1 MSELIKHECGV
12 AQVRLKKPLEYFAEK
27 YGTPLYGY
35 YKLFLLMEKQRN
47 RGQDGAGVAAIK
59 FDMPPGQPYM
69 FRERSVK
76 TNALDKIFKDT
87 IKQYQKLQRDG
98 DILADYVPSIKAKYD
113 FCAEYYMGH
122 LRYGTSGGYSL
133 SVCHPFFRRSSWPTK
148 NLMLAGNFNMTNTEE
163 LNEGLIAMGQHPIF
177 ATDTQALLEK
187 VGFHLDEAHDNL
199 YRYLRDEGHEAGE
212 ISERILKEIDLVKVF
227 RKAAESW
234 DGGYTLIGAIGNG
247 DNFILRDPRG
257 IRPAFY
263 FDDDEVFAAASE
275 RAPLMTIFNK
285 SIEDIHEV
293 PPGHIIVV
301 KKSGETICE
310 EFTTPVPVADRVQ
323 CSFERIYFSRGNDAD
338 IYKERKALGAQLS
351 NQVLTEID
359 NDLENSVISFI
370 PNTSE
375 VGYFGFLE
383 QLRLERRSRVKQEIL
398 DAQDK
403 GELTDDLLDDLVMRN
418 WPRGEK
424 IAHKDQKLRTFISS
438 EDSRNEMA
446 SHVYDVT
453 YGIVEP
459 KDNLVCIDDSI
470 VRGTTL
476 RKSILKILSSLNP
489 KKIVIASTAP
499 QIRYPDCYGIDMS
512 ELGKFIA
519 FEATTALLKEWG
531 KADTLAS
538 VYRKCMECLNSE
550 EPCQINYVKE
560 VYAPFTDEQIS
571 RKISEI
577 VYPKEMGW
585 DGEVVVIYQ
594 TVEGLRK
601 ALPDHRGDWYFT
613 GNYPTPGGYRVV
625 NQAFVNYYE
634 KSTGRSY

>member
-59 FDMPPGQPYM
+59 FDMPAGEPYM

-76 TNALDKIFKDT
+76 TNALDRIFKDT
-87 IKQYQKLQRDG
+87 LKQYHKLQRDG
-98 DILADYVPSIKAKYD
+98 DILPDYVPSIKSKYD

-148 NLMLAGNFNMTNTEE
+148 NLMLAGNFNMTNTKE
-163 LNEGLIAMGQHPIF
+163 LNESLISMGQHPIF

-187 VGFHLDEAHDNL
+187 VGYHLDEAHDNL
-199 YRYLRDEGHEAGE
+199 YRYLRDEGHDARE
-212 ISERILKEIDLVKVF
+212 ISERILGEIDLVKVF
-227 RKAAESW
+227 CKASKSW
-234 DGGYTLIGAIGNG
+234 DGGYALIGAIGNG
-247 DNFILRDPRG
+247 DNFILRDPLG
-257 IRPAFY
+257 IRPVFY
-263 FDDDEVFAAASE
+263 FEDDEVFASASE

-285 SIEDIHEV
+285 QIEDIEEV

-301 KKSGETICE
+301 KRSGELINE
-310 EFTTPVPVADRVQ
+310 QFKEPNPERKQ

-351 NQVLTEID
+351 EQVLKEVGH
-359 NDLENSVISFI
+359 DLENTVVSFI

-375 VGYFGFLE
+375 IGYFGFLE
-383 QLRLERRSRVKQEIL
+383 KLRVDRRNQVKDAIL
-398 DAQDK
+398 DAQEK
-403 GELTDDLLDDLVMRN
+403 GELSEELLDDLIMKN

-424 IAHKDQKLRTFISS
+424 IAHKDQKLRTFIST
-438 EDSRNEMA
+438 ENSRNEMA
-446 SHVYDVT
+446 THVYDVT
-453 YGIVEP
+453 YGIVQ
-459 KDNLVCIDDSI
+459 KTDNLVCIDDSI

-489 KKIVIASTAP
+489 KKIIIASTAP

-519 FEATTALLKEWG
+519 FEAAIALLNEVG
-531 KADTLAS
+531 KRDTLLE
-538 VYRKCMECLNSE
+538 VYRKCIDCLKSE
-550 EPCQINYVKE
+550 DSCGINYVKE
-560 VYAPFTDEQIS
+560 IYAPFTAEQIS
-571 RKISEI
+571 KKIAEI
-577 VYPKEMGW
+577 VYPRDRGW
-585 DGEVVVIYQ
+585 NGEVSVVYQ
-594 TVEGLRK
+594 SIEGLRK

-613 GNYPTPGGYRVV
+613 GDYPTQGGYRVV
-625 NQAFVNYYE
+625 NQAFVNYYK

>member
-59 FDMPPGQPYM
+59 FDMPAGEPYM

-76 TNALDKIFKDT
+76 TNALDRIFKDT
-87 IKQYQKLQRDG
+87 LKQYQKLQRNG
-98 DILADYVPSIKAKYD
+98 DILPDYVPSIKSKYD

-148 NLMLAGNFNMTNTEE
+148 NLMLAGNFNMTNTKE
-163 LNEGLIAMGQHPIF
+163 LNESLIAMGQHPIF

-187 VGFHLDEAHDNL
+187 VGYHLDEAHDNL
-199 YRYLRDEGHEAGE
+199 YRYLRDEGHDARE
-212 ISERILKEIDLVKVF
+212 ISERILGEIDLVKVF
-227 RKAAESW
+227 RKASKSW
-234 DGGYTLIGAIGNG
+234 DGGYALIGAIGNG
-247 DNFILRDPRG
+247 DNFILRDPLG
-257 IRPAFY
+257 IRPVFY
-263 FDDDEVFAAASE
+263 FEDDEVFASASE

-285 SIEDIHEV
+285 QIEDIEEV

-301 KKSGETICE
+301 KRSGELINE
-310 EFTTPVPVADRVQ
+310 QFKKPNPERKQ

-351 NQVLTEID
+351 EQVLQEVGH
-359 NDLENSVISFI
+359 DLENTVVSFI

-375 VGYFGFLE
+375 IGYFGFLE
-383 QLRLERRSRVKQEIL
+383 KLRVDRRNQVKDAIL
-398 DAQDK
+398 DAQEK
-403 GELTDDLLDDLVMRN
+403 GELSEELLDDLIMKN

-424 IAHKDQKLRTFISS
+424 IAHKDQKLRTFIST
-438 EDSRNEMA
+438 ENSRNEMA
-446 SHVYDVT
+446 THVYDVT
-453 YGIVEP
+453 YGIVQ
-459 KDNLVCIDDSI
+459 KTDNLVCIDDSI

-489 KKIVIASTAP
+489 KKIIIASTAP

-519 FEATTALLKEWG
+519 FEAAIALLNEVG
-531 KADTLAS
+531 KRDTLS
-538 VYRKCMECLNSE
+538 EVYRKCVDCLNSE
-550 EPCQINYVKE
+550 ESCGINYVKE
-560 VYAPFTDEQIS
+560 IYAPFTAEQIS
-571 RKISEI
+571 KKIAEI
-577 VYPKEMGW
+577 VYPKDRGW
-585 DGEVVVIYQ
+585 NGEVSVVYQ
-594 TVEGLRK
+594 SIEGLRK

-613 GNYPTPGGYRVV
+613 GDYPTRGGYRVV
-625 NQAFVNYYE
+625 NQAFVNFYK

>member
-1 MSELIKHECGV
+1 MSDPIKHECGI

-27 YGTPLYGY
+27 YGTPLYGF

-59 FDMPPGQPYM
+59 FDMPAGQPYM

-76 TNALDKIFKDT
+76 SNALDRIFKDT
-87 IKQYQKLQRDG
+87 LKGYEKLIG
-98 DILADYVPSIKAKYD
+98 SGEVLADYVPSIKRNFD

-148 NLMLAGNFNMTNTEE
+148 NLILAGNFNMTNTAE
-163 LNEGLIAMGQHPIF
+163 LNKSLIDMGQHPIF

-199 YRYLRDEGHEAGE
+199 FRYLRDEGLDGKE
-212 ISERILKEIDLVKVF
+212 ISDRILTGIDIPKIF
-227 RKAAESW
+227 RKSAESW
-234 DGGYTLIGAIGNG
+234 DGGYALIGAIGNG
-247 DNFILRDPRG
+247 DSFILRDPLG

-263 FDDDEVFAAASE
+263 FEDDEVFAAASE
-275 RAPLMTIFNK
+275 RAPLMTIFDK
-285 SIEDIHEV
+285 GLEDIHEV
-293 PPGHIIVV
+293 PPGQIIVV
-301 KKSGETICE
+301 KKSGEVLKE
-310 EFTTPVPVADRVQ
+310 VFKEPSAAPMK

-338 IYKERKALGAQLS
+338 IYKERKALGAGLCPQIMAS
-351 NQVLTEID
+351 IGG
-359 NDLENSVISFI
+359 DLENTVVSFV

-375 VGYFGFLE
+375 VAYFGVLE
-383 QLRLERRSRVKQEIL
+383 ELHMIRRLEVKKGIL
-398 DAQDK
+398 AALAKEELNEDK
-403 GELTDDLLDDLVMRN
+403 LDELIMRN

-453 YGIVEP
+453 YGIVTP
-459 KDNLVCIDDSI
+459 KDHLVCIDDSI

-476 RKSILKILSSLNP
+476 RKSVLKILSSLNP
-489 KKIVIASTAP
+489 KKILIASTAP

-519 FEATTALLKEWG
+519 FEAAVTLLKEKG
-531 KADTLAS
+531 KKDVLAE
-538 VYRKCMECLNSE
+538 VYRKCVESE
-550 EPCQINYVKE
+550 SGGAPVSVNYVQEIYK
-560 VYAPFTDEQIS
+560 PFTDDEIS
-571 RKISEI
+571 AKIAEI
-577 VYPKEMGW
+577 VYPKNCGW
-585 DGEVVVIYQ
+585 SGELEVVYQ
-594 TVEGLRK
+594 TVDNLK
-601 ALPDHRGDWYFT
+601 AALPEHTGVWYFT
-613 GNYPTPGGYRVV
+613 GDFPTPGGYRIV
-625 NQAFVNYYE
+625 NRAFINYYE
-634 KSTGRSY
+634 KSKGRAY

>member
-59 FDMPPGQPYM
+59 FDMPAGEPYM

-76 TNALDKIFKDT
+76 TNALDRIFKDT
-87 IKQYQKLQRDG
+87 LKQYQKLQRNG
-98 DILADYVPSIKAKYD
+98 EILPDYVPSIKSKYD

-148 NLMLAGNFNMTNTEE
+148 NLMLAGNFNMTNTKE
-163 LNEGLIAMGQHPIF
+163 LNESLISMGQHPIF

-187 VGFHLDEAHDNL
+187 VGYHLDEAHDNL
-199 YRYLRDEGHEAGE
+199 YRYLRDEGHDARE
-212 ISERILKEIDLVKVF
+212 ISERILGEIDLVKVF
-227 RKAAESW
+227 CKASKSW
-234 DGGYTLIGAIGNG
+234 DGGYALIGAIGNG
-247 DNFILRDPRG
+247 DNFILRDPLG
-257 IRPAFY
+257 IRPVFY
-263 FDDDEVFAAASE
+263 FEDDEVFASASE

-285 SIEDIHEV
+285 QIEDIEEV

-301 KKSGETICE
+301 KRSGELINE
-310 EFTTPVPVADRVQ
+310 QFKEPNPERKQ

-351 NQVLTEID
+351 EQVLKEVGH
-359 NDLENSVISFI
+359 DLENTVVSFI

-375 VGYFGFLE
+375 IGYFGLLE
-383 QLRLERRSRVKQEIL
+383 KLRVDRRNQVKDAIL
-398 DAQDK
+398 DAQEK
-403 GELTDDLLDDLVMRN
+403 GELSEELLDDLIMKN

-424 IAHKDQKLRTFISS
+424 IAHKDQKLRTFIST
-438 EDSRNEMA
+438 ENSRNEMA
-446 SHVYDVT
+446 THVYDVT
-453 YGIVEP
+453 YGIVQ
-459 KDNLVCIDDSI
+459 KADNLVCIDDSI

-489 KKIVIASTAP
+489 KKIIIASTAP

-519 FEATTALLKEWG
+519 FEAAIALLHEVG
-531 KADTLAS
+531 KHDTLLE
-538 VYRKCMECLNSE
+538 VYRKCNDCLKSE
-550 EPCQINYVKE
+550 DSCGINYVKE
-560 VYAPFTDEQIS
+560 IYAPFTAEQIS
-571 RKISEI
+571 KKIAEI
-577 VYPKEMGW
+577 VYPQDRGW
-585 DGEVVVIYQ
+585 NGDVSVVYQ
-594 TVEGLRK
+594 SIGGLRK

-613 GNYPTPGGYRVV
+613 GDYPTQGGYRVV
-625 NQAFVNYYE
+625 NQAFVNYYK

>member
-59 FDMPPGQPYM
+59 FDMPAGEPYM

-76 TNALDKIFKDT
+76 TNALDRIFKDT
-87 IKQYQKLQRDG
+87 LKQYEKLQRNG
-98 DILADYVPSIKAKYD
+98 DILPDYVPSIKSKYD

-148 NLMLAGNFNMTNTEE
+148 NLMLAGNFNMTNTKE
-163 LNEGLIAMGQHPIF
+163 LNESLISMGQHPIF

-187 VGFHLDEAHDNL
+187 VGYHLDEAHDNL
-199 YRYLRDEGHEAGE
+199 YRYLRDEGHDARE
-212 ISERILKEIDLVKVF
+212 ISERILGEIDLVKVF
-227 RKAAESW
+227 CKASKSW
-234 DGGYTLIGAIGNG
+234 DGGYALIGAIGNG
-247 DNFILRDPRG
+247 DNFILRDPLG
-257 IRPAFY
+257 IRPVFY
-263 FDDDEVFAAASE
+263 FEDDEVFASASE

-285 SIEDIHEV
+285 QIEDIEEV

-301 KKSGETICE
+301 KRSGELINE
-310 EFTTPVPVADRVQ
+310 QFKEPNSERKQ

-351 NQVLTEID
+351 EQVLKEVGH
-359 NDLENSVISFI
+359 DLENTVVSFI

-375 VGYFGFLE
+375 IGYFGFLE
-383 QLRLERRSRVKQEIL
+383 KLRVDRRNQVKDAIL
-398 DAQDK
+398 DAQEK
-403 GELTDDLLDDLVMRN
+403 GELSEELLDALIMKN

-424 IAHKDQKLRTFISS
+424 IAHKDQKLRTFIST
-438 EDSRNEMA
+438 ENSRNEMA
-446 SHVYDVT
+446 AHVYDVT
-453 YGIVEP
+453 YGIVQ
-459 KDNLVCIDDSI
+459 KADNLVCIDDSI

-489 KKIVIASTAP
+489 KKIIIASTAP

-519 FEATTALLKEWG
+519 FEAAIALLNEVG
-531 KADTLAS
+531 KRDTLLE
-538 VYRKCMECLNSE
+538 VYRKCIDCLNSE
-550 EPCQINYVKE
+550 ESCRINYVKE
-560 VYAPFTDEQIS
+560 IYAPFTAEQIS
-571 RKISEI
+571 KKIAEI
-577 VYPKEMGW
+577 VYPRDRGW
-585 DGEVVVIYQ
+585 NGEVSVVYQ
-594 TVEGLRK
+594 SIEGLRK

-613 GNYPTPGGYRVV
+613 GDYPTQGGYRVV
-625 NQAFVNYYE
+625 NQAFVNYYK

>member
-59 FDMPPGQPYM
+59 FNMPPGEPYM

-76 TNALDKIFKDT
+76 TNALDRIFKDT
-87 IKQYQKLQRDG
+87 LKQYQKLERNG
-98 DILADYVPSIKAKYD
+98 DILSDYVPSIKAKYD

-122 LRYGTSGGYSL
+122 LRYGTSGGYSM

-148 NLMLAGNFNMTNTEE
+148 NLMLAGNFNMTNTKE

-177 ATDTQALLEK
+177 ASDTQALLEK
-187 VGFHLDEAHDNL
+187 VGYHLDEAHDNL
-199 YRYLRDEGHEAGE
+199 FRYLRDEGHEPGE
-212 ISERILKEIDLVKVF
+212 ISERILEEIDLVKVF
-227 RKAAESW
+227 RKASESW
-234 DGGYTLIGAIGNG
+234 DGGYALIGAIGNG
-247 DNFILRDPRG
+247 DNFILRDPLG
-257 IRPAFY
+257 IRPVFY
-263 FDDDEVFAAASE
+263 FEDDEVYASASE
-275 RAPLMTIFNK
+275 RAPLMTIFDK
-285 SIEDIHEV
+285 GLEDIKEV
-293 PPGHIIVV
+293 PPGHIIVI
-301 KKSGETICE
+301 KKSGELICE
-310 EFTTPVPVADRVQ
+310 EFRKPAAQQSQ

-351 NQVLTEID
+351 EQVLKEID
-359 NDLENSVISFI
+359 HDLENTVISFI

-375 VGYFGFLE
+375 IGYFGFLE
-383 QLRLERRSRVKQEIL
+383 KLRVERREKVKEAIL
-398 DAQDK
+398 DAQEK
-403 GELTDDLLDDLVMRN
+403 GELSGELLDDLIMKN

-424 IAHKDQKLRTFISS
+424 IAHKDQKLRTFIST
-438 EDSRNEMA
+438 ENSRNEMA
-446 SHVYDVT
+446 THVYDVT
-453 YGIVEP
+453 YGIVQ
-459 KDNLVCIDDSI
+459 KTDNLVCIDDSI

-489 KKIVIASTAP
+489 KKIIIASTAP

-519 FEATTALLKEWG
+519 FEAAIALLKDVG
-531 KADTLAS
+531 KRDTLAE
-538 VYRKCMECLNSE
+538 VYRKCVDCLNSE
-550 EPCQINYVKE
+550 EACGINYVKE
-560 VYAPFTDEQIS
+560 IYAPFTAEQIS

-577 VYPKEMGW
+577 VYPKDRGW
-585 DGEVVVIYQ
+585 SGEVSVIYQ

-613 GNYPTPGGYRVV
+613 GDFPTPGGYRVV
-625 NQAFVNYYE
+625 NQAFVNYYQ

>member
-59 FDMPPGQPYM
+59 FDMPAGEPYM

-76 TNALDKIFKDT
+76 TNALDRIFKDT
-87 IKQYQKLQRDG
+87 LKQYEKLQRNG
-98 DILADYVPSIKAKYD
+98 DILPDYVPSIKSKYD

-148 NLMLAGNFNMTNTEE
+148 NLMLAGNFNMTNTKE
-163 LNEGLIAMGQHPIF
+163 LNESLIAMGQHPIF

-187 VGFHLDEAHDNL
+187 VGYHLDEAHDNL
-199 YRYLRDEGHEAGE
+199 YRYLRDEGHDARE
-212 ISERILKEIDLVKVF
+212 ISERILGEIDLVKVF
-227 RKAAESW
+227 CKASKSW
-234 DGGYTLIGAIGNG
+234 DGGYALIGAIGNG
-247 DNFILRDPRG
+247 DNFILRDPLG
-257 IRPAFY
+257 IRPVFY
-263 FDDDEVFAAASE
+263 FEDDEVFASASE

-285 SIEDIHEV
+285 QIEDIEEV

-301 KKSGETICE
+301 KRSGELINE
-310 EFTTPVPVADRVQ
+310 QFKEPNSERKQ

-351 NQVLTEID
+351 EQVLKEVGH
-359 NDLENSVISFI
+359 DLEKTVVSFI

-375 VGYFGFLE
+375 IGYFGFLE
-383 QLRLERRSRVKQEIL
+383 KLRVDRRNQVKDAIL
-398 DAQDK
+398 DAQEK
-403 GELTDDLLDDLVMRN
+403 GELSEELLDDLIMKN

-424 IAHKDQKLRTFISS
+424 IAHKDQKLRTFIST
-438 EDSRNEMA
+438 ENSRNEMA
-446 SHVYDVT
+446 THVYDVT
-453 YGIVEP
+453 YGIVQ
-459 KDNLVCIDDSI
+459 KTDNLVCIDDSI

-489 KKIVIASTAP
+489 KKIIIASTAP

-519 FEATTALLKEWG
+519 FEAAIALLHEVG
-531 KADTLAS
+531 KRDTLLE
-538 VYRKCMECLNSE
+538 VYRKCIDCLNSE
-550 EPCQINYVKE
+550 ESCGINYVKE
-560 VYAPFTDEQIS
+560 IYAPFTAEQIS
-571 RKISEI
+571 KKIAEI
-577 VYPKEMGW
+577 VYPQDRGW
-585 DGEVVVIYQ
+585 SGEVSVVYQ
-594 TVEGLRK
+594 SIEGLRK

-613 GNYPTPGGYRVV
+613 GDYPTQGGYRVV
-625 NQAFVNYYE
+625 NQAFVNYYK

>member
-59 FDMPPGQPYM
+59 FDMPAGEPYM

-76 TNALDKIFKDT
+76 TNALDRIFKDT
-87 IKQYQKLQRDG
+87 LKQYHKLQRDG
-98 DILADYVPSIKAKYD
+98 DILPDYVPSIKSKYD

-148 NLMLAGNFNMTNTEE
+148 NLMLAGNFNMTNTKE
-163 LNEGLIAMGQHPIF
+163 LNESLISMGQHPIF

-187 VGFHLDEAHDNL
+187 VGYHLDEAHDNL
-199 YRYLRDEGHEAGE
+199 YRYLRDEGHDARE
-212 ISERILKEIDLVKVF
+212 ISERILGEIDLVKVF
-227 RKAAESW
+227 CKASKSW
-234 DGGYTLIGAIGNG
+234 DGGYALIGAIGNG
-247 DNFILRDPRG
+247 DNFILRDPLG
-257 IRPAFY
+257 IRPVFY
-263 FDDDEVFAAASE
+263 FEDDEVFASASE

-285 SIEDIHEV
+285 QIEDIKEV

-301 KKSGETICE
+301 KRSGELINE
-310 EFTTPVPVADRVQ
+310 QFKEPNPERKQ

-351 NQVLTEID
+351 EQVLKEVGH
-359 NDLENSVISFI
+359 DLENTVVSFI

-375 VGYFGFLE
+375 IGYFGFLE
-383 QLRLERRSRVKQEIL
+383 KLRVDRRNQVKDAIL
-398 DAQDK
+398 DAQEK
-403 GELTDDLLDDLVMRN
+403 GELSEELLDDLIMKN

-424 IAHKDQKLRTFISS
+424 IAHKDQKLRTFIST
-438 EDSRNEMA
+438 ENSRNEMA
-446 SHVYDVT
+446 AHVYDVT
-453 YGIVEP
+453 YGIVQ
-459 KDNLVCIDDSI
+459 KADNLVCIDDSI

-489 KKIVIASTAP
+489 KKIIIASTAP

-519 FEATTALLKEWG
+519 FEAAIALLNEVG
-531 KADTLAS
+531 KRDTLLE
-538 VYRKCMECLNSE
+538 VYRKCIDCLKSE
-550 EPCQINYVKE
+550 DSCGINYVKE
-560 VYAPFTDEQIS
+560 IYAPFTAEQIS
-571 RKISEI
+571 KKIAEI
-577 VYPKEMGW
+577 VYPRDCGW
-585 DGEVVVIYQ
+585 NGEVSVVYQ
-594 TVEGLRK
+594 SIEGLRK

-613 GNYPTPGGYRVV
+613 GDYPTQGGYRVV
-625 NQAFVNYYE
+625 NQAFVNYYK

>member
-59 FDMPPGQPYM
+59 FDMPAGEPYM

-76 TNALDKIFKDT
+76 TNALDRIFKDT
-87 IKQYQKLQRDG
+87 LKQYHKLQRDG
-98 DILADYVPSIKAKYD
+98 DILPDYVPSIKSKYD

-148 NLMLAGNFNMTNTEE
+148 NLMLAGNFNMTNTKE
-163 LNEGLIAMGQHPIF
+163 LNESLISMGQHPIF

-187 VGFHLDEAHDNL
+187 VGYHLDEAHDNL
-199 YRYLRDEGHEAGE
+199 YRYLRDEGHDARE
-212 ISERILKEIDLVKVF
+212 ISERILGEIDLVKVF
-227 RKAAESW
+227 CKASKSW
-234 DGGYTLIGAIGNG
+234 DGGYALIGAIGNG
-247 DNFILRDPRG
+247 DNFILRDPLG
-257 IRPAFY
+257 IRPVFY
-263 FDDDEVFAAASE
+263 FEDDEVFASASE

-285 SIEDIHEV
+285 QIEDIEEV

-301 KKSGETICE
+301 KRSGELINE
-310 EFTTPVPVADRVQ
+310 QFKEPNPERKQ

-351 NQVLTEID
+351 EQVLKEVGH
-359 NDLENSVISFI
+359 DLENTVVSFI

-375 VGYFGFLE
+375 IGYFGFLE
-383 QLRLERRSRVKQEIL
+383 KLRVDRRNQVKDAIL
-398 DAQDK
+398 DAQEK
-403 GELTDDLLDDLVMRN
+403 GELSEELLDALIMKN

-424 IAHKDQKLRTFISS
+424 IAHKDQKLRTFIST
-438 EDSRNEMA
+438 ENSRNEMA
-446 SHVYDVT
+446 AHVYDVT
-453 YGIVEP
+453 YGIVQ
-459 KDNLVCIDDSI
+459 KADNLVCIDDSI

-489 KKIVIASTAP
+489 KKIIIASTAP

-519 FEATTALLKEWG
+519 FEAAIALLNEVG
-531 KADTLAS
+531 KRDTLLE
-538 VYRKCMECLNSE
+538 VYRKCIDCLKSE
-550 EPCQINYVKE
+550 DSCGINYVKE
-560 VYAPFTDEQIS
+560 IYAPFTAEQIS
-571 RKISEI
+571 KKIAEI
-577 VYPKEMGW
+577 VYPRDRGW
-585 DGEVVVIYQ
+585 NGEVSVVYQ
-594 TVEGLRK
+594 SIEGLRK

-613 GNYPTPGGYRVV
+613 GDYPTQGGYRVV
-625 NQAFVNYYE
+625 NQAFVNYYK

>member
-59 FDMPPGQPYM
+59 FDMPAGEPYM

-76 TNALDKIFKDT
+76 TNALDRIFKDT
-87 IKQYQKLQRDG
+87 LKQYQKLQRNG
-98 DILADYVPSIKAKYD
+98 DILPDYVPSIKSKYD

-148 NLMLAGNFNMTNTEE
+148 NLMLAGNFNMTNTKE
-163 LNEGLIAMGQHPIF
+163 LNESLIAMGQHPIF

-187 VGFHLDEAHDNL
+187 VGYHLDEAHDNL
-199 YRYLRDEGHEAGE
+199 YRYLRDEGHDARE
-212 ISERILKEIDLVKVF
+212 ISERILGEIDLVKVF
-227 RKAAESW
+227 CKASKSW
-234 DGGYTLIGAIGNG
+234 DGGYALIGAIGNG
-247 DNFILRDPRG
+247 DNFILRDPLG
-257 IRPAFY
+257 IRPVFY
-263 FDDDEVFAAASE
+263 FEDDEVFASASE

-285 SIEDIHEV
+285 QIEDIEEV

-301 KKSGETICE
+301 KRSGELINE
-310 EFTTPVPVADRVQ
+310 QFKEPNSERKQ

-351 NQVLTEID
+351 EQVLKEVGH
-359 NDLENSVISFI
+359 DLENTVVSFI

-375 VGYFGFLE
+375 IGYFGFLE
-383 QLRLERRSRVKQEIL
+383 KLRVDRRNQVKDAIL
-398 DAQDK
+398 DAQEK
-403 GELTDDLLDDLVMRN
+403 GELSDELLDDLIMKN

-424 IAHKDQKLRTFISS
+424 IAHKDQKLRTFIST
-438 EDSRNEMA
+438 ENSRNEMA
-446 SHVYDVT
+446 THVYDVT
-453 YGIVEP
+453 YGIIQ
-459 KDNLVCIDDSI
+459 KTDNLVCIDDSI

-489 KKIVIASTAP
+489 KKIIIASTAP

-519 FEATTALLKEWG
+519 FEAAIALLHEVG
-531 KADTLAS
+531 KRDTLLE
-538 VYRKCMECLNSE
+538 VYRKCIDCLNSE
-550 EPCQINYVKE
+550 ESCGINYVKE
-560 VYAPFTDEQIS
+560 IYAPFTAEQIS
-571 RKISEI
+571 KKIAEI
-577 VYPKEMGW
+577 VYPQDCGW
-585 DGEVVVIYQ
+585 NGEVSVVYQ
-594 TVEGLRK
+594 SIEGLRK
-601 ALPDHRGDWYFT
+601 ALPDHRGDWYFS
-613 GNYPTPGGYRVV
+613 GDYPTQGGYRVV
-625 NQAFVNYYE
+625 NQAFVNYYK

>member
-59 FDMPPGQPYM
+59 FDMPAGEPYM

-76 TNALDKIFKDT
+76 TNALDRIFKDT
-87 IKQYQKLQRDG
+87 LKQYHKLQRDG
-98 DILADYVPSIKAKYD
+98 DILPDYVPSIKSKYD

-148 NLMLAGNFNMTNTEE
+148 NLMLAGNFNMTNTKE
-163 LNEGLIAMGQHPIF
+163 LNESLISMGQHPIF

-187 VGFHLDEAHDNL
+187 VGYHLDEAHDNL
-199 YRYLRDEGHEAGE
+199 YRYLRDEGHDARE
-212 ISERILKEIDLVKVF
+212 ISERILGEIDLVKVF
-227 RKAAESW
+227 CKASKSW
-234 DGGYTLIGAIGNG
+234 DGGYALIGAIGNG
-247 DNFILRDPRG
+247 DNFILRDPLG
-257 IRPAFY
+257 IRPVFY
-263 FDDDEVFAAASE
+263 FEDDEVFASASE

-285 SIEDIHEV
+285 QIEDIEEV

-301 KKSGETICE
+301 KRSGELINE
-310 EFTTPVPVADRVQ
+310 QFKEPNPERKQ

-351 NQVLTEID
+351 EQVLKEVGH
-359 NDLENSVISFI
+359 DLENTVVSFI

-375 VGYFGFLE
+375 IGYFGFLE
-383 QLRLERRSRVKQEIL
+383 KLRVDRRNQVKDAIL
-398 DAQDK
+398 DAQEK
-403 GELTDDLLDDLVMRN
+403 GELSEELLDDLIMKN

-424 IAHKDQKLRTFISS
+424 IAHKDQKLRTFIST
-438 EDSRNEMA
+438 ENSRNEMA
-446 SHVYDVT
+446 AHVYDVT
-453 YGIVEP
+453 YGIVQ
-459 KDNLVCIDDSI
+459 KADNLVCIDDSI

-489 KKIVIASTAP
+489 KKIIIASTAP

-519 FEATTALLKEWG
+519 FEAAIALLHEVG
-531 KADTLAS
+531 KRDTLLE
-538 VYRKCMECLNSE
+538 VYRKCIDCLKSE
-550 EPCQINYVKE
+550 DSCGINYVKE
-560 VYAPFTDEQIS
+560 IYAPFTAEQIS
-571 RKISEI
+571 KKIAEI
-577 VYPKEMGW
+577 VYPRDRGW
-585 DGEVVVIYQ
+585 NGEVSVVYQ
-594 TVEGLRK
+594 SIEGLRK

-613 GNYPTPGGYRVV
+613 GDYPTQGGYRVV
-625 NQAFVNYYE
+625 NQAFVNYYK

>member
-59 FDMPPGQPYM
+59 FDMPAGEPYM

-76 TNALDKIFKDT
+76 TNALDRIFKDT
-87 IKQYQKLQRDG
+87 LKQYQKLQRNG
-98 DILADYVPSIKAKYD
+98 DILPDYVPSIKSKYD

-148 NLMLAGNFNMTNTEE
+148 NLMLAGNFNMTNTKE
-163 LNEGLIAMGQHPIF
+163 LNESLIAMGQHPIF

-187 VGFHLDEAHDNL
+187 VGYHLDEAHDNL
-199 YRYLRDEGHEAGE
+199 YRYLRDEGHDARE
-212 ISERILKEIDLVKVF
+212 ISERILGEIDLVKVF
-227 RKAAESW
+227 CKASKSW
-234 DGGYTLIGAIGNG
+234 DGGYALIGAIGNG
-247 DNFILRDPRG
+247 DNFILRDPLG
-257 IRPAFY
+257 IRPVFY
-263 FDDDEVFAAASE
+263 FEDDEVFASASE

-285 SIEDIHEV
+285 QIEDIEEV

-301 KKSGETICE
+301 KRSGELINE
-310 EFTTPVPVADRVQ
+310 QFKEPNPERKQ

-351 NQVLTEID
+351 EQVLKEVGH
-359 NDLENSVISFI
+359 DLENTVVSFI

-375 VGYFGFLE
+375 IGYFGFLE
-383 QLRLERRSRVKQEIL
+383 KLRVDRRNQVKDAIL
-398 DAQDK
+398 DAQEK
-403 GELTDDLLDDLVMRN
+403 GELSDELLDDLIMKN

-424 IAHKDQKLRTFISS
+424 IAHKDQKLRTFIST
-438 EDSRNEMA
+438 ENSRNEMA
-446 SHVYDVT
+446 THVYDVT
-453 YGIVEP
+453 YGIVQ
-459 KDNLVCIDDSI
+459 KTDNLVCIDDSI

-489 KKIVIASTAP
+489 KKIIIASTAP

-519 FEATTALLKEWG
+519 FEAAIALLHEVG
-531 KADTLAS
+531 KRDTLLE
-538 VYRKCMECLNSE
+538 VYRKCIDCLNSE
-550 EPCQINYVKE
+550 ESCRINYVKE
-560 VYAPFTDEQIS
+560 IYAPFTAEQIS
-571 RKISEI
+571 KKIAEI
-577 VYPKEMGW
+577 VYPQDRGW
-585 DGEVVVIYQ
+585 SGEVSVVYQ
-594 TVEGLRK
+594 SIEGLRK

-613 GNYPTPGGYRVV
+613 GDYPTQGGYRVV
-625 NQAFVNYYE
+625 NQAFVNYYK

>member
-59 FDMPPGQPYM
+59 FDMPAGEPYM

-76 TNALDKIFKDT
+76 TNALDRIFKDT
-87 IKQYQKLQRDG
+87 LKQYHKLQRNG
-98 DILADYVPSIKAKYD
+98 DILPDYVPSIKSKYD

-148 NLMLAGNFNMTNTEE
+148 NLMLAGNFNMTNTKE
-163 LNEGLIAMGQHPIF
+163 LNESLISMGQHPIF

-187 VGFHLDEAHDNL
+187 VGYHLDEAHDNL
-199 YRYLRDEGHEAGE
+199 YRYLRDEGHDARE
-212 ISERILKEIDLVKVF
+212 ISERILGEIDLVKVF
-227 RKAAESW
+227 CKASKSW
-234 DGGYTLIGAIGNG
+234 DGGYALIGAIGNG
-247 DNFILRDPRG
+247 DNFILRDPLG
-257 IRPAFY
+257 IRPVFY
-263 FDDDEVFAAASE
+263 FEDDEVFASASE

-285 SIEDIHEV
+285 QIEDIKEV

-301 KKSGETICE
+301 KRSGELINE
-310 EFTTPVPVADRVQ
+310 QFKEPNPDRKQ

-351 NQVLTEID
+351 EQVLKEVGH
-359 NDLENSVISFI
+359 DLENTVVSFI

-375 VGYFGFLE
+375 IGYFGFLE
-383 QLRLERRSRVKQEIL
+383 KLRVDRRNQVKDAIL
-398 DAQDK
+398 DAQEK
-403 GELTDDLLDDLVMRN
+403 GELSEELLDDLIMKN

-424 IAHKDQKLRTFISS
+424 IAHKDQKLRTFIST
-438 EDSRNEMA
+438 ENSRNEMA
-446 SHVYDVT
+446 AHVYDVT
-453 YGIVEP
+453 YGIVQ
-459 KDNLVCIDDSI
+459 KADNLVCIDDSI

-489 KKIVIASTAP
+489 KKIIIASTAP

-519 FEATTALLKEWG
+519 FEAAIALLHEVG
-531 KADTLAS
+531 KRDTLLE
-538 VYRKCMECLNSE
+538 VYRKCIDCLKSE
-550 EPCQINYVKE
+550 DSCGINYVKE
-560 VYAPFTDEQIS
+560 IYAPFTAEQIS
-571 RKISEI
+571 KKIAEI
-577 VYPKEMGW
+577 VYPRDRGW
-585 DGEVVVIYQ
+585 NGEVSVVYQ
-594 TVEGLRK
+594 SIEGLRK

-613 GNYPTPGGYRVV
+613 GDYPTQGGYRVV
-625 NQAFVNYYE
+625 NQAFVNYYK

>member
-59 FDMPPGQPYM
+59 FDMPAGEPYM

-76 TNALDKIFKDT
+76 TNALDRIFKDT
-87 IKQYQKLQRDG
+87 LKQYQKLQRNG
-98 DILADYVPSIKAKYD
+98 DILPDYVPSIKSKYD

-148 NLMLAGNFNMTNTEE
+148 NLMLAGNFNMTNTKE
-163 LNEGLIAMGQHPIF
+163 LNESLIAMGQHPIF

-187 VGFHLDEAHDNL
+187 VGYHLDEAHDNL
-199 YRYLRDEGHEAGE
+199 YRYLRDEGHDARE
-212 ISERILKEIDLVKVF
+212 ISERILGEIDLVKVF
-227 RKAAESW
+227 RKASKSW
-234 DGGYTLIGAIGNG
+234 DGGYALIGAIGNG
-247 DNFILRDPRG
+247 DNFILRDPLG
-257 IRPAFY
+257 IRPVFY
-263 FDDDEVFAAASE
+263 FEDDEVFASASE

-285 SIEDIHEV
+285 QIEDIEEV

-301 KKSGETICE
+301 KRSGELINE
-310 EFTTPVPVADRVQ
+310 QFKKPNPERKQ

-351 NQVLTEID
+351 EQVLQEVGH
-359 NDLENSVISFI
+359 DLENTVVSFI

-375 VGYFGFLE
+375 IGYFGFLE
-383 QLRLERRSRVKQEIL
+383 KLRVDRRNQVKDAIL
-398 DAQDK
+398 DAQEK
-403 GELTDDLLDDLVMRN
+403 GELSEELLDDLIMKN

-424 IAHKDQKLRTFISS
+424 IAHKDQKLRTFIST
-438 EDSRNEMA
+438 ENSRNEMA
-446 SHVYDVT
+446 THVYDVT
-453 YGIVEP
+453 YGIVQ
-459 KDNLVCIDDSI
+459 KTDNLVCIDDSI

-489 KKIVIASTAP
+489 KKIIIASTAP

-519 FEATTALLKEWG
+519 FEAAIALLNEVG
-531 KADTLAS
+531 KRDTLS
-538 VYRKCMECLNSE
+538 EVYRKCVDCLNSE
-550 EPCQINYVKE
+550 ESCGINYVK
-560 VYAPFTDEQIS
+560 
-571 RKISEI
+571 
-577 VYPKEMGW
+577 
-585 DGEVVVIYQ
+585 
-594 TVEGLRK
+594 
-601 ALPDHRGDWYFT
+601 
-613 GNYPTPGGYRVV
+613 
-625 NQAFVNYYE
+625 
-634 KSTGRSY
+634 

>member
-59 FDMPPGQPYM
+59 FDMPAGEPYM

-76 TNALDKIFKDT
+76 TNALDRIFKDT
-87 IKQYQKLQRDG
+87 LKQYQKLQRNG
-98 DILADYVPSIKAKYD
+98 DILPDYVPSIKSKYD

-148 NLMLAGNFNMTNTEE
+148 NLMLAGNFNMTNTKE
-163 LNEGLIAMGQHPIF
+163 LNESLIAMGQHPIF

-187 VGFHLDEAHDNL
+187 VGYHLDEAHDNL
-199 YRYLRDEGHEAGE
+199 YRYLRDEGHDARE
-212 ISERILKEIDLVKVF
+212 ISERILGEIDLVKVF
-227 RKAAESW
+227 RKASKSW
-234 DGGYTLIGAIGNG
+234 DGGYALIGAIGNG
-247 DNFILRDPRG
+247 DNFILRDPLG
-257 IRPAFY
+257 IRPVFY
-263 FDDDEVFAAASE
+263 FEDDEVFASASE

-285 SIEDIHEV
+285 QIEDIEEV

-301 KKSGETICE
+301 KRSGELINE
-310 EFTTPVPVADRVQ
+310 QFKEPNPDRKQ

-351 NQVLTEID
+351 EQVLKEVGH
-359 NDLENSVISFI
+359 DLENTVVSFI

-375 VGYFGFLE
+375 IGYFGFLE
-383 QLRLERRSRVKQEIL
+383 KLRVDRRNQVKDAIL
-398 DAQDK
+398 DAQEK
-403 GELTDDLLDDLVMRN
+403 GELSEELLDDLIMKN

-424 IAHKDQKLRTFISS
+424 IAHKDQKLRTFIST
-438 EDSRNEMA
+438 ENSRNEMA
-446 SHVYDVT
+446 THVYDVT
-453 YGIVEP
+453 YGIVQ
-459 KDNLVCIDDSI
+459 KTDNLVCIDDSI

-489 KKIVIASTAP
+489 KKIIIASTAP

-519 FEATTALLKEWG
+519 FEAAIALLHEVG
-531 KADTLAS
+531 KRDTLLE
-538 VYRKCMECLNSE
+538 VYRKCIDCLNSE
-550 EPCQINYVKE
+550 ESCGINYVKE
-560 VYAPFTDEQIS
+560 IYAPFTAEQIS
-571 RKISEI
+571 KKIAEI
-577 VYPKEMGW
+577 VYPQDRGW
-585 DGEVVVIYQ
+585 NGEVSVVYQ
-594 TVEGLRK
+594 SIEGLRK

-613 GNYPTPGGYRVV
+613 GDYPTQGGYRVV
-625 NQAFVNYYE
+625 NQAFVNYYK

>member
-59 FDMPPGQPYM
+59 FDMPAGEPYM

-76 TNALDKIFKDT
+76 TNALDRIFKDT
-87 IKQYQKLQRDG
+87 LKQYQKLQRNG
-98 DILADYVPSIKAKYD
+98 DILPDYVPSIKSKYD

-148 NLMLAGNFNMTNTEE
+148 NLMLAGNFNMTNTKE
-163 LNEGLIAMGQHPIF
+163 LNESLIAMGQHPIF

-187 VGFHLDEAHDNL
+187 VGYHLDEAHDNL
-199 YRYLRDEGHEAGE
+199 YRYLRDEGHDARE
-212 ISERILKEIDLVKVF
+212 ISERILGEIDLVKVF
-227 RKAAESW
+227 CKASKSW
-234 DGGYTLIGAIGNG
+234 DGGYALIGAIGNG
-247 DNFILRDPRG
+247 DNFILRDPLG
-257 IRPAFY
+257 IRPVFY
-263 FDDDEVFAAASE
+263 FEDDEVFASASE

-285 SIEDIHEV
+285 QIEDIEEV

-301 KKSGETICE
+301 KRSGELINE
-310 EFTTPVPVADRVQ
+310 QFKEPNPERKQ

-351 NQVLTEID
+351 EQVLKEVGH
-359 NDLENSVISFI
+359 DLENTVVSFI

-375 VGYFGFLE
+375 IGYFGFLE
-383 QLRLERRSRVKQEIL
+383 KLRVDRRNQVKDAIL
-398 DAQDK
+398 DAQEK
-403 GELTDDLLDDLVMRN
+403 GELSDELLDDLIMKN

-424 IAHKDQKLRTFISS
+424 IAHKDQKLRTFIST
-438 EDSRNEMA
+438 ENSRNEMA
-446 SHVYDVT
+446 THVYDVT
-453 YGIVEP
+453 YGIIQ
-459 KDNLVCIDDSI
+459 KTDNLVCIDDSI

-489 KKIVIASTAP
+489 KKIIIASTAP

-519 FEATTALLKEWG
+519 FEAAIALLHEVG
-531 KADTLAS
+531 KRDTLLE
-538 VYRKCMECLNSE
+538 VYRKCIDCLNSE
-550 EPCQINYVKE
+550 ESCGINYVKE
-560 VYAPFTDEQIS
+560 IYAPFTAEQIS
-571 RKISEI
+571 KKIAEI
-577 VYPKEMGW
+577 VYPQDCGW
-585 DGEVVVIYQ
+585 NGEVSVVYQ
-594 TVEGLRK
+594 SIEGLRK
-601 ALPDHRGDWYFT
+601 ALPDHRGDWYFS
-613 GNYPTPGGYRVV
+613 GDYPTQGGYRVV
-625 NQAFVNYYE
+625 NQAFVNYYK